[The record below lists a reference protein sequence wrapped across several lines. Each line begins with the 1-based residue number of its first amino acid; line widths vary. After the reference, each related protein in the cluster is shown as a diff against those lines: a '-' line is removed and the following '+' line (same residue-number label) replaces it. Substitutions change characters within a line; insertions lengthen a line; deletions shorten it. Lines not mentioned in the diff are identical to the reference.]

1 MSNRAHF
8 FFLFSFFFLF
18 FSFFC
23 VQRDV
28 SKDAKRLRHP
38 GGDPPL
44 FDVSPHHRPKHSSRA
59 TRVPAIPA
67 IPPPLP
73 PHSTFRASVIWST
86 TKSVRTSM
94 RRARSSSFFLVGEP
108 TIVHLRIY
116 RRLPPSASKCAL
128 PSPPSFLAHPPN
140 GPPMQNVRVQPVRPP
155 GLADLTAVRPP
166 QAGARTRPLYVA
178 WIGGGCRPKG

>member
-1 MSNRAHF
+1 MYNATFPRTLSGYDTQEEILRCSMSPRTIDRSIRRVRHVYRP
-8 FFLFSFFFLF
+8 SPR
-18 FSFFC
+18 S
-23 VQRDV
+23 
-28 SKDAKRLRHP
+28 LRP
-38 GGDPPL
+38 
-44 FDVSPHHRPKHSSRA
+44 S
-59 TRVPAIPA
+59 
-67 IPPPLP
+67 
-73 PHSTFRASVIWST
+73 PHSTFRASVIRSR

-94 RRARSSSFFLVGEP
+94 GRARSSSFFLVGEP

-166 QAGARTRPLYVA
+166 QAGARTRPLHVV